1 MSGLRNRRCGGIAV
15 LWLCALAAPAW
26 PQATPLVD
34 PRGALPGVSEV
45 PIDEAHW
52 ARDLVDQLQLSDAL
66 EASSTDAERFGLL
79 CPESA
84 ELVTEAGGHQAV
96 GSAFDVS
103 AELPAH
109 APGERVRS
117 VVSVPA
123 TALYQLEVEGVG
135 FQRWV
140 IDGRPVGHIDLSAL
154 GVAFAPVILPLR
166 AGPHEL
172 TGTMLPG
179 ASAARVR
186 LAAWRALCIAPADGW
201 RSARPLTWGAWAR
214 TLVRAFGLE
223 FELPEEAEDAQRIEA
238 EEFTSASA
246 GGGRTQRRLRDGASG
261 GAWVMAAT
269 GPAEFTWRLH
279 LERPQVLTLSARTHG
294 SSPQIWSV
302 DGRHQVELQPE
313 GRPGGFHWDRVTTLS
328 LPAGEH
334 AVRAQLARGS
344 GVDALRVDA
353 RRSSDRDYLR
363 IVGGLGLLIGPPD
376 SAMPGSVA
384 EASLTRPLPQ
394 ELTRS
399 LRERL
404 AGARGEDASFALVEI
419 DPQLP
424 PSRPLS
430 PALPSEL

>member
-1 MSGLRNRRCGGIAV
+1 VSGLRKRRCSGIAI
-15 LWLCALAAPAW
+15 LCLFALAAPAW

-34 PRGALPGVSEV
+34 PRGTLPGASEL
-45 PIDEAHW
+45 PIDEASW
-52 ARDLVDQLQLSDAL
+52 ARVLVGELQLSDAL

-84 ELVTEAGGHQAV
+84 EVVTEAGGHQAV

-103 AELPAH
+103 AELPTH
-109 APGERVRS
+109 GPGGRVRS

-135 FQRWV
+135 LQRWV
-140 IDGRPVGHIDLSAL
+140 IDGRPVGHIDLSEL
-154 GVAFAPVILPLR
+154 GVALAPVILPLR

-186 LAAWRALCIAPADGW
+186 LAAWRVLCIAPADGW

-214 TLVRAFGLE
+214 TLVRTFGLE
-223 FELPEEAEDAQRIEA
+223 FELPEEAEYAQQIEA
-238 EEFTSASA
+238 EAFTSASA
-246 GGGRTQRRLRDGASG
+246 GGGRTRRRLRDGASG

-269 GPAEFTWRLH
+269 SPAEFTWRLY

-302 DGRHQVELQPE
+302 DGRHQVQVLPE
-313 GRPGGFHWDRVTTLS
+313 GRPGGFHWDRVTTLT

-334 AVRAQLARGS
+334 AVRVRVARGS
-344 GVDALRVDA
+344 GVDALRVVA
-353 RRSSDRDYLR
+353 RRSSDRDFVR
-363 IVGGLGLLIGPPD
+363 ILGGLGLPIGPPD

-384 EASLTRPLPQ
+384 EASLTRPLSL

-404 AGARGEDASFALVEI
+404 AGAPGEDASIALVEI
-419 DPQLP
+419 DPQVP
-424 PSRPLS
+424 PLRPLS